1 MASNNNNAVRDVDQV
16 LELNKPKNGRKWFKL
31 LIGLVLVASL
41 LAVGANYLTSENT
54 TAIQYKTAV
63 VQKGNITVTV
73 TATGKLEPVNQVDV
87 GTEISGTIESVNADY
102 NDQVKVGQVLARIE
116 TDQLEAKFRQTK
128 ASLDLAKA
136 HLQEVNA
143 TVIETRNKFLRSQK
157 LVKSGA
163 CSQEACDADEA
174 SYKRA
179 TAAYASAK
187 AQVMLAEAQHDAD
200 KTTLEKAVI
209 HSPINGIVLK
219 RSVEPGQTVAASFQ
233 APVLFTLAED
243 LAKMDL
249 HVDIDEADVGQ
260 VQAGLDASFS
270 VDAYPDRDFL
280 ARILKVYYAPQVV
293 QDVVTYEA
301 LLSVDNTELLL
312 RPGMTATADIIINKV
327 EDVMIVPNAVLR
339 FSPPQTI
346 TNSSVL
352 SSLLPGPPRRPA
364 KQRKVDISATSQQ
377 QVWIQK
383 NGEATAIPVT
393 IGATN
398 GRITEI
404 LEGDI
409 KVGQELLVDVIRA
422 TQ

>member
-1 MASNNNNAVRDVDQV
+1 MTTNNNNTASDVDQV
-16 LELNKPKNGRKWFKL
+16 LELNQPKRGRKWFKL

-41 LAVGANYLTSENT
+41 LAIGANYLTLENT
-54 TAIQYKTAV
+54 TAVQYKTVV

-102 NDQVKVGQVLARIE
+102 NDVVKVGQVLARIE
-116 TDQLEAKFRQTK
+116 TDQLEAKFRQSK

-136 HLQEVNA
+136 RVQEANA
-143 TVIETRNKFLRSQK
+143 TVAETRNKFQRSQK

-163 CSQEACDADEA
+163 CSQETCDADEA
-174 SYKRA
+174 AYKRA
-179 TAAYASAK
+179 NATYASAK
-187 AQVMLAEAQHDAD
+187 AQVMLAEAQLDAD
-200 KTTLEKAVI
+200 KTILEKAVI

-219 RSVEPGQTVAASFQ
+219 RNVEPGQTVAASFQ

-260 VQAGLDASFS
+260 VKVDQKASFT
-270 VDAYPDRDFL
+270 VDAYPELYFS
-280 ARILKVYYAPQVV
+280 ARILKVYYAPQVE

-301 LLSVDNTELLL
+301 LLSVDNTELML
-312 RPGMTATADIIINKV
+312 RPGMTATADIIIKKV
-327 EDVMIVPNAVLR
+327 EDVMIVPNASLR
-339 FSPPQTI
+339 FNPPQT
-346 TNSSVL
+346 TTKSSVL
-352 SSLLPGPPRRPA
+352 RSILPGPPRRPA
-364 KQRKVDISATSQQ
+364 KQRKVDISAKTQQ
-377 QVWIQK
+377 QIWILQD
-383 NGEATAIPVT
+383 GEPTAIPVT

-398 GRITEI
+398 GRITVI
-404 LEGDI
+404 LEGNI

-422 TQ
+422 TR